1 MKMWRFA
8 HITDPH
14 LASQR
19 DGEWNN
25 RFLCTMM
32 PEVMAVL
39 KEDLAKLRPE
49 FILATGDICSSQTRE
64 ATFEARDLMESLG
77 VPYYP
82 MGGNHDFV
90 HELSRTWFLEAYA
103 QRLPRPE
110 PFYSFDHKNL
120 HFIVLDPWWMW
131 GDGSLNPVSERH
143 VAESLDDNLDH
154 ARWAVPP
161 HQLAWLQEDLGAH
174 RNTPTCI
181 ATHYPPLGVPAR
193 MQRPE
198 FMNSGHLDNGD
209 LISEILAAYP
219 QVCAVFSGHMHMH
232 YIEAFNGFTQVVTG
246 ALPEYPVEFRDV
258 QVHEDRLE
266 IRTVPISNPAFAARS
281 LIAGREWTHGQACD
295 REVTIP
301 LTW

>member
-1 MKMWRFA
+1 MWRFA

-39 KEDLAKLRPE
+39 KEDLARLKPE
-49 FILATGDICSSQTRE
+49 LILATGDICSSQTRE
-64 ATFEARDLMESLG
+64 AMFEARDLMESLS

-90 HELSRTWFLEAYA
+90 HEHSRAWFLEAYA
-103 QRLPRPE
+103 HRLPRPK
-110 PFYSFDHKNL
+110 PYYSFDHKNL

-131 GDGSLNPVSERH
+131 GDGSLSPISEKT
-143 VAESLDDNLDH
+143 VAEKLDENLDH

-161 HQLAWLQEDLGAH
+161 HQLSWLHDDLEDN
-174 RNTPTCI
+174 REKPTCI
-181 ATHYPPLGVPAR
+181 ATHYPPVGVPPR
-193 MQRPE
+193 MQRPH
-198 FMNSGHLDNGD
+198 FRNSGHLENGD
-209 LISEILAAYP
+209 LLNDVLSAYP
-219 QVCAVFSGHMHMH
+219 QVRAVFCGHMHMH
-232 YIEAFNGFTQVVTG
+232 YIESVNGFIQVVTG

-258 QVHEDRLE
+258 LVYDDRLE
-266 IRTVPISNPAFAARS
+266 IRTMAISNPAFAARS
-281 LIAGREWTHGQACD
+281 LIPGREWTRGEPGD
-295 REVTIP
+295 REAVIS
-301 LTW
+301 LRW